1 MSAIVAIAYLCAI
14 HGALSAA
21 PPAPAPPGYLTLTL
35 LPDSFPADKGGRCM
49 DGSMTGYYHR
59 AGVPDTYVI
68 FIEGGGGCSSEGTC
82 KAWAKKA
89 GSNKNMAKQTS
100 GEHYG
105 VSVADCSTNPYFCN
119 ATAVVVPYCTADEHR
134 GNNTVASEKTWG
146 WIFDGH
152 LNFVAVIE
160 EFIKSR
166 GLGDAKRVLL
176 SGSSAGGIGTLV
188 NLDWLAA
195 RLPNADVKG
204 APTAGWFFPA
214 ALPSD
219 LDDVFAPSD
228 YAHFAAGTHGNA
240 ASANPDPGSILE
252 DVQNARSVLNQ
263 DCVAAQKPDQ
273 WWACAS
279 AHKQYPYIKTPL
291 YVMENMFD
299 TCQVR
304 PL

>member
-1 MSAIVAIAYLCAI
+1 MKRSFHLALARPPRSFPLKTMPILRLPTVLFPDQKMALPLADSRSEALPSSSASYAAFGPGALVGVELSQLTAAPCQEQLLVGGSRVRLIRSRPSHDKTAIVGVLQRVV
-14 HGALSAA
+14 
-21 PPAPAPPGYLTLTL
+21 
-35 LPDSFPADKGGRCM
+35 DV
-49 DGSMTGYYHR
+49 SMTPER
-59 AGVPDTYVI
+59 AARLSD
-68 FIEGGGGCSSEGTC
+68 E
-82 KAWAKKA
+82 AQWARQLA
-89 GSNKNMAKQTS
+89 SLAVEKQYLHMPQPAEMTT
-100 GEHYG
+100 ELMD
-105 VSVADCSTNPYFCN
+105 AST
-119 ATAVVVPYCTADEHR
+119 
-134 GNNTVASEKTWG
+134 
-146 WIFDGH
+146 
-152 LNFVAVIE
+152 
-160 EFIKSR
+160 
-166 GLGDAKRVLL
+166 L
-176 SGSSAGGIGTLV
+176 SL
-188 NLDWLAA
+188 WLAA